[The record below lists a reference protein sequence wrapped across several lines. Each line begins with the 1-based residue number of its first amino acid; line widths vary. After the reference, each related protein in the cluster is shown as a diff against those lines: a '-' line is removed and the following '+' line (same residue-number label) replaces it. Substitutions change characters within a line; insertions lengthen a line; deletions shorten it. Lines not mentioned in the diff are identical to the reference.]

1 MAPKKIAQ
9 TVLTEGKFYTISAA
23 NGKVIEVADY
33 NIDNGAKIQLMDNA
47 NFEWQQ
53 WNFVAAGDGVY
64 RIQNRFTGK
73 KDLAQIAMTNGHV
86 YVAQVAMGANPAQTL
101 RALKEAES
109 YDGPSLIIAY
119 APCINHGLKAGMN
132 RSMVEMKKAV
142 RAGYWNLLR
151 FDPRLAEE
159 GKNPLQIDSA
169 KPNEDYQSFLRG
181 EVRYASLRMKN
192 PEHADALFAESEKNA
207 LGRYESLIQR
217 HNSLEPK
224 EGLAR

>member
-73 KDLAQIAMTNGHV
+73 MMDLDMGGVSDGTRVHQWEGAQASSQLWVVEPTNDGRV
-86 YVAQVAMGANPAQTL
+86 KIKSNLPASCWTPAWL
-101 RALKEAES
+101 PRTAPCCRSGLTS
-109 YDGPSLIIAY
+109 TVTTSSGPST
-119 APCINHGLKAGMN
+119 
-132 RSMVEMKKAV
+132 RSPAS
-142 RAGYWNLLR
+142 
-151 FDPRLAEE
+151 PRPA
-159 GKNPLQIDSA
+159 
-169 KPNEDYQSFLRG
+169 
-181 EVRYASLRMKN
+181 
-192 PEHADALFAESEKNA
+192 
-207 LGRYESLIQR
+207 
-217 HNSLEPK
+217 
-224 EGLAR
+224 

>member
-73 KDLAQIAMTNGHV
+73 MMDLDMGGVSDGTRVHQWEGAQASSQLWVVEPTN
-86 YVAQVAMGANPAQTL
+86 
-101 RALKEAES
+101 
-109 YDGPSLIIAY
+109 DGRVKIKSNL
-119 APCINHGLKAGMN
+119 AG
-132 RSMVEMKKAV
+132 K
-142 RAGYWNLLR
+142 LL
-151 FDPRLAEE
+151 DPGMATEN
-159 GKNPLQIDSA
+159 GTVLQIWADVNGDNQFWTINEVTRNRNIA
-169 KPNEDYQSFLRG
+169 KTPYIQSHQTPQHQ
-181 EVRYASLRMKN
+181 KN
-192 PEHADALFAESEKNA
+192 RNFTTQPAPPKKNRNKSQKTKA
-207 LGRYESLIQR
+207 
-217 HNSLEPK
+217 
-224 EGLAR
+224 ARLKPSSMPQSQ

>member
-73 KDLAQIAMTNGHV
+73 MMDLDMGGVSDGTRVHQWRRPGIQPAVGRGATNDGRVKIKSNLAGKLLDPGMATENGTVLQIWLTSTV
-86 YVAQVAMGANPAQTL
+86 TT
-101 RALKEAES
+101 S
-109 YDGPSLIIAY
+109 SGPST
-119 APCINHGLKAGMN
+119 
-132 RSMVEMKKAV
+132 RSPAS
-142 RAGYWNLLR
+142 
-151 FDPRLAEE
+151 PRPA
-159 GKNPLQIDSA
+159 
-169 KPNEDYQSFLRG
+169 
-181 EVRYASLRMKN
+181 
-192 PEHADALFAESEKNA
+192 
-207 LGRYESLIQR
+207 
-217 HNSLEPK
+217 
-224 EGLAR
+224 

>member
-73 KDLAQIAMTNGHV
+73 MMDLALGGVVEGTWLHQWGRT
-86 YVAQVAMGANPAQTL
+86 
-101 RALKEAES
+101 S
-109 YDGPSLIIAY
+109 
-119 APCINHGLKAGMN
+119 GLSQCWA
-132 RSMVEMKKAV
+132 
-142 RAGYWNLLR
+142 
-151 FDPRLAEE
+151 
-159 GKNPLQIDSA
+159 
-169 KPNEDYQSFLRG
+169 
-181 EVRYASLRMKN
+181 
-192 PEHADALFAESEKNA
+192 
-207 LGRYESLIQR
+207 
-217 HNSLEPK
+217 LEPTQRAHPHPQCA
-224 EGLAR
+224 GG

>member
-1 MAPKKIAQ
+1 
-9 TVLTEGKFYTISAA
+9 
-23 NGKVIEVADY
+23 
-33 NIDNGAKIQLMDNA
+33 
-47 NFEWQQ
+47 
-53 WNFVAAGDGVY
+53 
-64 RIQNRFTGK
+64 
-73 KDLAQIAMTNGHV
+73 
-86 YVAQVAMGANPAQTL
+86 
-101 RALKEAES
+101 
-109 YDGPSLIIAY
+109 
-119 APCINHGLKAGMN
+119 MN

-142 RAGYWNLLR
+142 PGWVLESAALR
-151 FDPRLAEE
+151 PPSGGRGQE
-159 GKNPLQIDSA
+159 PPQIDSA